1 MFWTQCLRSP
11 EHSQSAFGLGP
22 SQCFTAVPWIKSL
35 YNTKQV
41 KLWLHHRGVRIR
53 YTTKITVGE
62 LPQIEKRKAASAVAT
77 DFVHPLDAAHLPR
90 TVNEAVAEGIP
101 Q

>member
-1 MFWTQCLRSP
+1 MLYCGALDQ
-11 EHSQSAFGLGP
+11 
-22 SQCFTAVPWIKSL
+22 SL

-62 LPQIEKRKAASAVAT
+62 LPQIEKRKAASAVALT
-77 DFVHPLDAAHLPR
+77 SSIL
-90 TVNEAVAEGIP
+90 
-101 Q
+101 